1 MRGTSPKRKR
11 LPTEAALLFLSSL
24 LHDLSISVN
33 LTGNHEPAVRDVLQD
48 RRYGLALRQDHET
61 MAFFGLKPAVF
72 CAVHGDFFRVTL
84 DSKIQPLGEFMSV
97 RHPTQN
103 SNGTTPKIKRD
114 HSL

>member
-1 MRGTSPKRKR
+1 M
-11 LPTEAALLFLSSL
+11 ALLFLSSL
-24 LHDLSISVN
+24 ISHDLGVSIN

-48 RRYGLALRQDHET
+48 RRYDLALRQDHEMT
-61 MAFFGLKPAVF
+61 AFFGLKPAVF